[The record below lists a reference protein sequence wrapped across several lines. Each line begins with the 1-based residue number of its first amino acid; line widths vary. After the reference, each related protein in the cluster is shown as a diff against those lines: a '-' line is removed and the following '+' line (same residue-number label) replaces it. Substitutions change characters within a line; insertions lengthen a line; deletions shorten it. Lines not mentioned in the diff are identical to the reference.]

1 MKRLVLCTLAVL
13 LTSGALISS
22 RPAFACTADPQ
33 CDDFECYDSCV
44 QQGFHNGT
52 CNWCTGA
59 CRCS

>member
-1 MKRLVLCTLAVL
+1 MKRLVLCALAVL

-22 RPAFACTADPQ
+22 KPANACTMFPD
-33 CDDFECYDSCV
+33 CDDFECYDRCV
-44 QQGFHNGT
+44 QLGYQNGT